1 MLDVWFLNQVIGK
14 MPSKSREVKAEPAVK
29 LSPELPDSAPLFFP
43 GNSPTAHPTQPEL
56 KQPPAQPQDIL
67 SKNVS
72 VQHPYSHKLACTFL
86 RHIKVGRHFEV
97 H

>member
-1 MLDVWFLNQVIGK
+1 MVGVWFMNQVIGK
-14 MPSKSREVKAEPAVK
+14 MPSKSREVEAEPAVK
-29 LSPELPDSAPLFFP
+29 LSPGLPDSAPLFFP
-43 GNSPTAHPTQPEL
+43 GNFPTTHPTQPEL

-72 VQHPYSHKLACTFL
+72 VRHPYGQKLPRAFL
-86 RHIKVGRHFEV
+86 LHIKVGHLFQV